1 MNTSLASPKNF
12 TSKSGLSKTQGT
24 KVVNALM
31 KVQDKLSSLEVKLNS
46 KSSEELDK
54 LRDGHQ
60 SAKASTVNSHD
71 GNEHVLSEN
80 ASPESLTFD
89 VMNCRLQLIERKLDA
104 LTQIF
109 INNTNQGYAMTV
121 EEHSPTK
128 IKLQIKD
135 DNVKKIFIKNYF
147 RDLMYSLQEEYDFV
161 N

>member
-1 MNTSLASPKNF
+1 MNTSLVSQKNYNF
-12 TSKSGLSKTQGT
+12 KSGLSKTQGT
-24 KVVNALM
+24 KVVNALI

-54 LRDGHQ
+54 LRDGQQ
-60 SAKASTVNSHD
+60 STKASASTSQE
-71 GNEHVLSEN
+71 GNEHVQMEN
-80 ASPESLTFD
+80 LSPESLTFD

-109 INNTNQGYAMTV
+109 INNTNHGYAMTV
-121 EEHSPTK
+121 EDDLPTK

-135 DNVKKIFIKNYF
+135 ESVKKIFIKNHF